1 MPLWLRLYA
10 PGPMLASRTM
20 ALGPGP
26 VPASPAVDLGPE
38 LVLASCAVA
47 VALGPGAS
55 AGHSGWGCVFR
66 HSLNSGDWFQP
77 VRLWLQALG
86 SVLASLAGVK
96 ALGPWGWPGGRG
108 RGLSRSTRLL

>member
-47 VALGPGAS
+47 VALGPKAGAS
-55 AGHSGWGCVFR
+55 LLGCGFRPQGRGCPSGLW
-66 HSLNSGDWFQP
+66 
-77 VRLWLQALG
+77 LWLQALG
-86 SVLASLAGVK
+86 PVPVSLAAAT
-96 ALGPWGWPGGRG
+96 ALGPRDGAS
-108 RGLSRSTRLL
+108 LSCAVPTVLGPWA

>member
-10 PGPMLASRTM
+10 PGPMLASRIM

-47 VALGPGAS
+47 VALGPKAGAS
-55 AGHSGWGCVFR
+55 LLGCGFMPQ
-66 HSLNSGDWFQP
+66 DWFQP

-86 SVLASLAGVK
+86 PVPVSLAAVT
-96 ALGPWGWPGGRG
+96 ALGPRDGAS
-108 RGLSRSTRLL
+108 LSCAVPTVSGPWALAN

>member
-1 MPLWLRLYA
+1 MHTCMPLWLRLYA

-55 AGHSGWGCVFR
+55 AGLSGCDF
-66 HSLNSGDWFQP
+66 
-77 VRLWLQALG
+77 
-86 SVLASLAGVK
+86 
-96 ALGPWGWPGGRG
+96 GPRGWCRPPG
-108 RGLSRSTRLL
+108 L